1 MKAKQLKKV
10 LSITLASAVIL
21 SAVPVSPVIVEA
33 ESEAQKQEK
42 ETKEKTVAA
51 SQTEENKEEKPVE
64 EKIEEKP
71 VAETKNETENKDAA
85 ENKDTAPAPEK
96 KETTSEKEAKATEA
110 PKKETKSQA
119 AADTDQK
126 DTETGS
132 TDQKDTTDTNNP
144 SKDTNSD
151 QKDPSKDETKKTQ
164 VEVSWKIADK
174 SEFTWDGTVHPA
186 TDSKDYTLTITRD
199 GNLVQEIKEPGVYT
213 VTASTTDE
221 TKEITNPTITFTV
234 KKVEVASFTWNG
246 LSAVYTGKAVA
257 HPTATFPNA
266 DKTVGGEV
274 NATVSYTSAE
284 DLTDGEAV
292 NAGTYTVKAE
302 LSEVDQAHY
311 VFTGSDNDKQNTL
324 SVVACDVVVTPDS
337 IVKVYGEEKAFTTSV
352 SCDDSELKASVE
364 DYINSLSNGFNEIPN
379 DDVNEDGYEIS
390 LTEETKTA
398 LTEKYGKNLSFSFG
412 TGLLKVTPLDVVIE
426 PKEGLYKYY
435 GGEEP
440 TFGDGDYS
448 VSIETA
454 SENNRIT
461 PDLAKAE
468 LDGTLTRE
476 EGEDVLIS
484 GENDTNGNYLYKFE
498 SKNNNYNV
506 TVDETVT
513 FEIKKLPV
521 EITPS
526 EGQWKYYKQTDDD
539 VFEKTPLSY
548 TVAIKEK
555 DRDGNSV
562 STEKKANDVNKE
574 MAGILVRDGN
584 KDEENAGNHFNYK
597 FNTQNTNYEIT
608 INKSVPFTIKA
619 LPILVIPESGMYKIY
634 GLDDPEEGFPYEVEI
649 SNDPD
654 TGEVI
659 DPAPKSKGIKAE
671 LGDLTRE
678 KGEDVY
684 FYTYLFEKEN
694 KNYDVTIADIKYE
707 IRKCDVTIIPDD
719 LSKIYGQNDPDITW
733 SYNSIVNTEKVEDEL
748 NSLYLYRNTGES
760 LGSYDYNI
768 GYSNNDEDFFSKNYN
783 LEINGSSFVV
793 KHAQIESVSSINSR
807 QGTFAI
813 NTNISDR
820 NPEIP
825 TSVQVKATFPGSKD
839 GITFSTNIDD
849 YIGNLDFKTQNGEF
863 PINTMSYGKKGKD
876 NKEYKWN
883 GKLPAGTKLEI
894 SIIGVDG
901 EIVSKE
907 SKIVTVN
914 TVPVTLSAWSGYQSG
929 MDGNFT
935 VANNGKS
942 DALNITGDRAGELVE
957 VKYNNG
963 GKDSYTYK
971 PLNASFTP
979 TPNNSGSSHLKQS
992 VTANIVDT
1000 LNFTYTPQSLNFY
1013 VDDQAFPISS
1023 SAIQFEN
1030 RGKEIKIQLPEAG
1043 TITNVSIDGATIKP
1057 TGNVA
1062 KEFTLPAKW
1071 SGKKLI
1077 PTGASISV
1085 KYKDEA
1091 GHEGSGT
1098 SSATRSSV
1106 STPIT
1111 FKIRPELNANGYLNG
1126 QSSRLIV
1133 SGAACSC
1140 EPIRVTVAN
1149 SSQETYATQLDT
1161 WSDSNGSWETVFDM
1175 AGLPEKQDFT
1185 ISAEYTDVNGSPY
1198 SITAKYEA
1206 FCSPADVTSPIYEAM
1221 SHISGMVEPGTA
1233 VALVVNGKKQKY
1245 YEFDVDRFGRIS
1257 LDDVPMMF
1265 GGEDSFDIYVQD
1277 IAGNVAIKHYD
1288 IPEPEDPFE
1297 VKAQVNPLGKY
1308 FFKGDAETSSSYAAT
1323 PISLKD
1329 FEKDKDTLEIP
1340 LILGMS
1346 YDVGKLTIQ
1355 KKGNGIV
1362 INSSLDLGK
1371 NVDKEDYKV
1380 TEEQLYVY
1388 TTKPSEADIKDN
1400 KGKAYKYGE
1409 EIPLSKDG
1417 TIWIA
1422 DKKEITVL
1430 ADAMEELE
1438 LFKYD
1443 ESKAYEK
1450 YQEQ

>member
-42 ETKEKTVAA
+42 ETKEKTAAA
-51 SQTEENKEEKPVE
+51 SQAEENKEEKPVE
-64 EKIEEKP
+64 EKTEEKTA
-71 VAETKNETENKDAA
+71 AETKNETENKDTA
-85 ENKDTAPAPEK
+85 ESKDASPAPEK
-96 KETTSEKEAKATEA
+96 KEESSEKEAKATEA
-110 PKKETKSQA
+110 PKKTAKSQVA
-119 AADTDQK
+119 SETDQK
-126 DTETGS
+126 DAETGS
-132 TDQKDTTDTNNP
+132 PDQKDTTDAKDP
-144 SKDTNSD
+144 SKDTDSN
-151 QKDPSKDETKKTQ
+151 QKAPSKDETKKTQ
-164 VEVSWKIADK
+164 VKVSWKIADK
-174 SEFTWDGTVHPA
+174 SEFTWDGTVHSV

-199 GNLVQEIKEPGVYT
+199 GNPVQEIKEPGAYT

-221 TKEITNPTITFTV
+221 TKEITNPTITFIV

-266 DKTVGGEV
+266 DKTAGGEV
-274 NATVSYTSAE
+274 NATVSYVNAE
-284 DLTDGEAV
+284 ELTDGEAV

-302 LSEVDQAHY
+302 LSEADQAHY
-311 VFTGSDNDKQNTL
+311 VFSGDNTATL
-324 SVVACDVVVTPDS
+324 EITTCDV
-337 IVKVYGEEKAFTTSV
+337 IVKPAGATKVYGA
-352 SCDDSELKASVE
+352 DDNFNYE
-364 DYINSLSNGFNEIPN
+364 INSEILDESEIKQIENVLNGIENPFTRVAGENIGE
-379 DDVNEDGYEIS
+379 YEIS
-390 LTEETKTA
+390 LSTDAQTK
-398 LTEKYGKNLSFSFG
+398 LTGTFNKNLQIDFKTDSL
-412 TGLLKVTPLDVVIE
+412 TITPLNVTID
-426 PKEGLYKYY
+426 PKEGQFKYY
-435 GGEEP
+435 GAKEP
-440 TFGDGDYS
+440 EFTADDYS
-448 VSIETA
+448 VSVDA
-454 SENNRIT
+454 GQKSKIT
-461 PDLAKAE
+461 PDTAKEE
-468 LDGTLTRE
+468 LEGTLTRSRKKADAA
-476 EGEDVLIS
+476 GEYS
-484 GENDTNGNYLYKFE
+484 YEFKTENT
-498 SKNNNYNV
+498 NYNV
-506 TVDETVT
+506 TVNENTK
-513 FEIKKLPV
+513 FEVKKLPV
-521 EITPS
+521 FVTPV
-526 EGQWKYYKQTDDD
+526 EGQSKYYGQSDPVFDYNVSVDDSLD
-539 VFEKTPLSY
+539 TKT
-548 TVAIKEK
+548 EK
-555 DRDGNSV
+555 DS
-562 STEKKANDVNKE
+562 E
-574 MAGILVRDGN
+574 
-584 KDEENAGNHFNYK
+584 
-597 FNTQNTNYEIT
+597 
-608 INKSVPFTIKA
+608 TIKTE
-619 LPILVIPESGMYKIY
+619 LNDIVTRSDLYNENVDNYR
-634 GLDDPEEGFPYEVEI
+634 YELI
-649 SNDPD
+649 S
-654 TGEVI
+654 
-659 DPAPKSKGIKAE
+659 S
-671 LGDLTRE
+671 
-678 KGEDVY
+678 EDI
-684 FYTYLFEKEN
+684 N
-694 KNYDVTIADIKYE
+694 SNYDVTLSCDEDNTFE
-707 IRKCDVTIIPDD
+707 IQKLPLYIIPDKD
-719 LSKIYGQNDPDITW
+719 QAKVYGEVDPAGYTWEYYYLGENDDIDSSSISEDVKDEISHFILTRNEGELPGW
-733 SYNSIVNTEKVEDEL
+733 YAYDIVNK
-748 NSLYLYRNTGES
+748 ES
-760 LGSYDYNI
+760 YENYDLNI
-768 GYSNNDEDFFSKNYN
+768 GSAEGEEQNRTFH
-783 LEINGSSFVV
+783 I
-793 KHAQIESVSSINSR
+793 KHVTITSVDPVNSR
-807 QGTFAI
+807 QDKITV
-813 NTNISDR
+813 NTNIGGER
-820 NPEIP
+820 NPDVS
-825 TSVQVKATFPGSKD
+825 TVVQIEAVFPGSKD
-839 GITFSTNIDD
+839 GITFSADIND
-849 YIGNLDFKTQNGEF
+849 YVNNLGFDTQNKE
-863 PINTMSYGKKGKD
+863 ISVNTTHYSKKGKD
-876 NKEYKWN
+876 GKTYQWN
-883 GKLPAGTKLEI
+883 GKLPAGTKLTF
-894 SIIGVDG
+894 SIADNDG
-901 EIVSKE
+901 NV
-907 SKIVTVN
+907 VTNENSDATITVT
-914 TVPVTLSAWSGYQSG
+914 TVPVALSAWSGYKTG

-942 DALNITGDRAGELVE
+942 DALSITGDRAGELVE
-957 VKYNNG
+957 VKYNKG

-1000 LNFTYTPQSLNFY
+1000 LNLTYTPQSLNFY

-1085 KYKDEA
+1085 TYKDEA

-1308 FFKGDAETSSSYAAT
+1308 FFQGDAETSSSYAAT

-1346 YDVGKLTIQ
+1346 YDVGKLSIQ